1 MKLTTRRLK
10 QLITEEV
17 HKMLHR
23 EDETAATP
31 EDGRKIME
39 LLMNGFEK
47 SGDLMKKRSI
57 RQAIMLIEDLFNVK
71 HGKDFAIALDGFEQL
86 PSFWYVY
93 QGGRGF
99 KRPKSSDI
107 IIFSDNE
114 QFLRTFAAGGRFNV
128 RKANPYSKKD
138 VHVKKYWEFYLHPA

>member
-1 MKLTTRRLK
+1 MKLTTK
-10 QLITEEV
+10 QLEQIVTEEV
-17 HKMLHR
+17 HKVLHR
-23 EDETAATP
+23 ENESESETTP
-31 EDGRKIME
+31 EEIGKIME
-39 LLMNGFEK
+39 LLKQGIETKQK
-47 SGDLMKKRSI
+47 SLKKT
-57 RQAIMLIEDLFNVK
+57 AIMLIEDLFNVK